1 MCYAVESI
9 GGKKYRIGDKAE
21 FSKTISESDVYLFAG
36 ITGDMN
42 PVHINETEAAKGFAK
57 RRIVHG
63 ALISGMVSTV
73 IGMKLPGPG
82 TIYMEQDSRFIKP
95 VFLGDTVKATVEIKE
110 ILNEMKGILRLDTV
124 VFNQN
129 DETVM
134 TGFAVVMV
142 PKEGGHEKN
151 K

>member
-1 MCYAVESI
+1 MLRKE
-9 GGKKYRIGDKAE
+9 YRIGDKAE
-21 FSKTISESDVYLFAG
+21 FCKTISESDVYMFAG

-42 PVHINETEAAKGFAK
+42 PIHINDIEAAESFAK

-63 ALISGMVSTV
+63 ALLSGMVSAV

-82 TIYMEQDSRFIKP
+82 TIYMEQDSKFIKP
-95 VFLGDTVKATVEIKE
+95 VFLGDTVKAMVEIKE

-129 DETVM
+129 NEIVL
-134 TGFAVVMV
+134 TGFAVVMT
-142 PKEGGHEKN
+142 PKGDQV
-151 K
+151 